1 VRRDAILAPALLL
14 VLVGLVP
21 GGTAQATTPRSSAGT
36 ARQAASAGACAPR
49 PCAVFRVKITF
60 TQKRPWTYYH
70 QQVAGPDPICT
81 RTAQGN
87 GLDVAK
93 LHATGFVT
101 LPLRN
106 GRVRPG
112 RYPVANVTMQG
123 THTRTGVE
131 THTVAGAE
139 CAPTAVFPST
149 WRIVSEV
156 GGTVTAAESVAGCGT
171 KPVRAAWPSLVLA
184 GTKLRLDWSSYASP
198 PDFKDCPLAE
208 GASDVPDD
216 AGLPSVSYL
225 DLSAPVSL
233 AALGRRPRRIAFVA
247 KDSPAATETCGTLIS
262 GCPEGV
268 TYNATATID
277 ATATYVFVRLGP

>member
-1 VRRDAILAPALLL
+1 MRRAAIGVPVSLLLL
-14 VLVGLVP
+14 VALAP
-21 GGTAQATTPRSSAGT
+21 GGAAQATTGRSSAGT
-36 ARQAASAGACAPR
+36 SRQAASAVTCTPR

-60 TQKRPWTYYH
+60 TQRRPWTYYY
-70 QQVAGPDPICT
+70 QQVSGPDPICT
-81 RTAQGN
+81 RTDQGN

-93 LHATGFVT
+93 LHATGIVT
-101 LPLRN
+101 LPLRK

-112 RYPVANVTMQG
+112 RHPVANVTMQG
-123 THTRTGVE
+123 THTRTGVK
-131 THTVAGAE
+131 THTVAGGE

-149 WRIVSEV
+149 WRIISEV

-171 KPVRAAWPSLVLA
+171 KPVRAAWPSLTLV

-225 DLSAPVSL
+225 NLNAPVSL
-233 AALGRRPRRIAFVA
+233 AALGRRPRRITFVA
-247 KDSPAATETCGTLIS
+247 KDSTAATETCGTLIS

-277 ATATYVFVRLGP
+277 ATATYVFVRVGP